1 MMRPYVQPLSTPC
14 SRLARLPVLNPGN
27 GWKTSWCAC
36 LPIMVTSERY
46 SHATGRKSQRL
57 AASSI
62 QLSESGSNLPELR
75 KSCCHLHITPCHLYV
90 LRRMLTFSCRW
101 PSYRPAGAT
110 FPLQTVPV
118 EGPSLMRRAGESPSI
133 STTIPISGGCHP
145 FVFGM
150 AQKINAPQVCC
161 LATRLRGSLGST
173 VQK

>member
-1 MMRPYVQPLSTPC
+1 MLYTQRHKKAGQRRSTSTENVMVVFASPSC
-14 SRLARLPVLNPGN
+14 PAPTGHLLARRSTAWTFGPPG
-27 GWKTSWCAC
+27 G
-36 LPIMVTSERY
+36 P
-46 SHATGRKSQRL
+46 L
-57 AASSI
+57 AARLGKI
-62 QLSESGSNLPELR
+62 
-75 KSCCHLHITPCHLYV
+75 
-90 LRRMLTFSCRW
+90 SCRW